1 MHASLK
7 SSFFQKGFCLMM
19 QMVTP
24 AEVDSLDLK
33 TRGSITEPVPSNRPA
48 VICQV
53 FLQRYTVDHAVV
65 PSSFTGTP
73 ANPVSFKPFLR

>member
-19 QMVTP
+19 QMVIP

-33 TRGSITEPVPSNRPA
+33 TCGSITKPVSSNRSA
-48 VICQV
+48 VICQA
-53 FLQRYTVDHAVV
+53 FLQRYTVDHAAVHH
-65 PSSFTGTP
+65 PLMEP
-73 ANPVSFKPFLR
+73 LQIP